1 MKIQGYNQQV
11 GNGGVANA
19 AVQTAGQLMA
29 FGANDAG
36 QKAVSDA
43 IGAWSKVIA
52 QKQEEDDKQSI
63 LQAMDAY
70 NKGRFEIMYNADN
83 GVMNTV
89 AGAADG
95 IDKKYGESMK
105 KLRSDVLGSVK
116 LYNNKNRIAL
126 EGMMNSSD
134 FEGYKQVATH
144 QYKQGEVKKDL
155 LLSNNLQNNI
165 EMVQQ
170 NPASIDEAFATN
182 GLMIS
187 LRYNGIQGSE
197 ELVEAKIRQA
207 NGLIVNAAITTCMD
221 ADNYEQARQIMDKY
235 GHFLSPSQR
244 ENISKGINA
253 SAELKKEMDI
263 ANNLYAQYG
272 DNIEAAWKAIDGM
285 KFGANIDNKE
295 DFYNAVAAQE
305 SDGDYNATNSR
316 TGAFGKYQIMP
327 ENWASWAKEAGLG
340 ENAEMSPENQEVVA
354 KYKLGQYFDKY
365 GAEGALVAWYAGEQN
380 ARRWVNG
387 EKDAI
392 GENGQHY
399 SWDAPQG
406 AGDEPS
412 IREYVNSSL
421 SKGSSAV
428 DDVGEYRRKE
438 KIKQFYTRQMNDK
451 KRLENA
457 RIERLSEAFSVDA
470 YKMASEGKVT
480 YEQAIAEARKRAGA
494 DEQLLKRHI
503 ESCNMWYEIK
513 GKKKGTSSG
522 SGGQKTYLKAEAQ
535 EMLTAGAF
543 KSSDQYAEY
552 IASIDGATEKDV
564 FDAKQDYKD
573 WKEGKGKFAY
583 ENLNAVVEDV
593 TKKLSIPAD
602 KKNMYEAGLKLCARE
617 AIANFIAEKKRPP
630 TMQEAYQI
638 VQDNAQTVNIGEF
651 IEKGTFFG
659 TFDIT
664 TGIKMTPYEMRTY
677 GIKNIKQIKGTDKF
691 VVEYTEADGRPTEVL
706 TGYDLVDM
714 RR

>member
-105 KLRSDVLGSVK
+105 KLRSDVLGGVK
-116 LYNNKNRIAL
+116 LNNAKNRIAL

-144 QYKQGEVKKDL
+144 QYKQAEVKKDL

-182 GLMIS
+182 ALMIS
-187 LRYNGIQGSE
+187 LRYSGPQGSE

-207 NGLIVNAAITTCMD
+207 NGLIVNAAITTSMD
-221 ADNYEQARQIMDKY
+221 ADNYDQARQILDKY

-253 SAELKKEMDI
+253 SAELKKEMAL
-263 ANNLYAQYG
+263 ANSLYAQYG

-295 DFYNAVAAQE
+295 DFYKAVAAQE

-494 DEQLLKRHI
+494 DEKLLTHYTN
-503 ESCNMWYEIK
+503 SCDLWYKMK
-513 GKKKGTSSG
+513 GRKTSG
-522 SGGQKTYLKAEAQ
+522 SVNKAELATQ
-535 EMLTAGAF
+535 KAVALEMLKSGNF
-543 KSSDQYAEY
+543 KNSDEYAIYVSTIE
-552 IASIDGATEKDV
+552 GVTEKDV

-573 WKEGKGKFAY
+573 WREGKGKFSY
-583 ENLNAVVEDV
+583 PNLDKLI
-593 TKKLSIPAD
+593 TDTMKGLSIPKD
-602 KKNMYEAGLKLCARE
+602 QEKTYKLALTQCSGE
-617 AIANFIAEKKRPP
+617 DIAQFVMDHKRPP
-630 TMQEAYQI
+630 TLREAMDIVQKNTQI
-638 VQDNAQTVNIGEF
+638 VSVGEF
-651 IEKGTFFG
+651 VRNDTFWGKIGFS
-659 TFDIT
+659 
-664 TGIKMTPYEMRTY
+664 TGVEMTPIEMRQL
-677 GIKNIKQIKGTDKF
+677 GFKSIKHIPGTDKF
-691 VVEYTEADGRPTEVL
+691 VVEYPDSDGRPAEELSGT
-706 TGYDLVDM
+706 DLINM